1 MSSMKLISSG
11 QAREIIAKVAHRP
24 RISRASLKYLVDTGK
39 LQSFPIHPTRHRYDP
54 AQVLAVA
61 YHLAEI
67 EGLEPGE
74 LDSARAIKLPGGV
87 A

>member
-11 QAREIIAKVAHRP
+11 QAREIIAKIAHRP

-61 YHLAEI
+61 HRLAEI

-74 LDSARAIKLPGGV
+74 LDSARAIKLLGG
-87 A
+87 AA

>member
-1 MSSMKLISSG
+1 MKLISSA
-11 QAREIIAKVAHRP
+11 QAREIIAKIAHRP

-39 LQSFPIHPTRHRYDP
+39 LQSFPVHSTRHRYDP

-61 YHLAEI
+61 HRLAEI

-74 LDSARAIKLPGGV
+74 LDSGRAIKLLGG
-87 A
+87 AA